1 VSFEGRS
8 TAELGKE
15 LGFKS
20 GRELERWLE
29 KNGRSHLVCQGL
41 RVNQASYVPT
51 ENLKEVKQLFSKAR
65 NRQLL
70 IGE

>member
-29 KNGRSHLVCQGL
+29 TNGHSHLVCQGL

-51 ENLKEVKQLFSKAR
+51 ENLKEVKHLFSKAR